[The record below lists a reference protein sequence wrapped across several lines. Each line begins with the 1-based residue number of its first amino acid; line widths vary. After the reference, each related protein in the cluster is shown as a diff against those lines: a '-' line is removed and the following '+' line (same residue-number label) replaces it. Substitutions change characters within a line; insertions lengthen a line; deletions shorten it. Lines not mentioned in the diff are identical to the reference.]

1 MATRGK
7 YAAFHALDP
16 FFEIIQKGL
25 AGLVD
30 GEHFFDMMAEGLV
43 FESLYNLP
51 GWPTTICGP
60 AELMDAL
67 SGYGNNIKLLSS
79 DGLIVHRCEDS
90 RVVIVEYQVHGKIIA
105 TGVAYDNRLISV
117 ITIENRKIVHWR
129 DYMDSLAPWLA
140 LNAKSR

>member
-43 FESLYNLP
+43 SSPF
-51 GWPTTICGP
+51 TTCPVGRRQF
-60 AELMDAL
+60 AVLQ
-67 SGYGNNIKLLSS
+67 S
-79 DGLIVHRCEDS
+79 
-90 RVVIVEYQVHGKIIA
+90 
-105 TGVAYDNRLISV
+105 
-117 ITIENRKIVHWR
+117 
-129 DYMDSLAPWLA
+129 
-140 LNAKSR
+140 